1 VTRAGELEELVP
13 AARVRSRIS
22 ELAEQMAR
30 DFDGAPFVIVRIDEG
45 ARRFV
50 GALERQLGERGIA
63 PEVRPIRVRR
73 TRGMALQDVQVEAFD
88 PDAFEGRDVLVVDD
102 IADEGETLRAVL
114 DLLAGVETRT
124 VRTAVLVDKR
134 TPRRGRLPLDYVG
147 FELEG
152 GWVVGFGM
160 DLDGAYRELDAIAV
174 VVDRRF

>member
-1 VTRAGELEELVP
+1 MRVGELEELV
-13 AARVRSRIS
+13 AADRVRARIS

-50 GALERQLGERGIA
+50 EALAKQLEDRGVA

-73 TRGMALQDVQVEAFD
+73 TRGMALLDVQVAAFD
-88 PDAFEGRDVLVVDD
+88 PDVFEGRDVLVVDD

-114 DLLAGVETRT
+114 DLLAGVETRS
-124 VRTAVLVDKR
+124 VRTAVLVAKR
-134 TPRRGRLPLDYVG
+134 TARRAPIPLDYVG
-147 FELEG
+147 FEIEG

-160 DLDGAYRELDAIAV
+160 DFEGSYRELDSISV

>member
-1 VTRAGELEELVP
+1 MSACELRELV
-13 AARVRSRIS
+13 AADQVQVRIS

-30 DFDGAPFVIVRIDEG
+30 DFDGAPFVIARIDEG

-50 GALERQLGERGIA
+50 EALARQLEHRGIA
-63 PEVRPIRVRR
+63 PEVQPIRVRR
-73 TRGMALQDVQVEAFD
+73 TRGMALLDVEVDAFD
-88 PDAFEGRDVLVVDD
+88 ADVFEGRDVLVVDD

-114 DLLAGVETRT
+114 DLLSAVEARS

-134 TPRRGRLPLDYVG
+134 TSRRAPIPLDYVG
-147 FELEG
+147 FEVED

-160 DLDGAYRELDAIAV
+160 DFEGAYRELDTISV

>member
-1 VTRAGELEELVP
+1 MPARELQELV
-13 AARVRSRIS
+13 AADRVRARIS
-22 ELAEQMAR
+22 ELAERVAR

-50 GALERQLGERGIA
+50 EALEEQLEVRGVA

-73 TRGMALQDVQVEAFD
+73 TRGMALLDVQVMDFD
-88 PDAFEGRDVLVVDD
+88 PEVFEGRDILVVDD

-114 DLLAGVETRT
+114 DLLAVAETRS
-124 VRTAVLVDKR
+124 VRTAVLVDKGAF
-134 TPRRGRLPLDYVG
+134 RRASIPLDYVG
-147 FELEG
+147 FEVEG

-160 DLDGAYRELDAIAV
+160 DLEGAYRELDTISV